1 MALSVI
7 LIPPYLVLDSE
18 TKKKSIK
25 RNKMNKLD
33 HVLNN
38 NIKKKL

>member
-1 MALSVI
+1 MI

-33 HVLNN
+33 HVVTND
-38 NIKKKL
+38 IKKNYK